1 MSKVIFLAT
10 GILLSVSFA
19 AAASPEPVKAPTDG
33 WKLVKKDDTLELYE
47 REVPG
52 SDVIAF
58 RGEGLLEAPIARV
71 ASVLLDDPHATEWVD
86 SLEESK
92 VLRKISPLE
101 FIEYNHIG
109 TPFIMKDRDF
119 VTDVK
124 IEIDPKAKQVSLRY
138 KSVDDPS
145 GPQTSYVRGDLIDSL
160 FLMKSLEDGKK
171 TSLRAEIHCDPKGS
185 VPKWIVNFFQRS
197 WPADTFSGI
206 RKQLQKPDRGA
217 PPAAFADVI
226 SQLKF

>member
-1 MSKVIFLAT
+1 MFKANLAVGAFL
-10 GILLSVSFA
+10 VFSFVA
-19 AAASPEPVKAPTDG
+19 ANGAAASIEPAPG
-33 WKLVKKDDTLELYE
+33 WKLVKKNDSLELYE
-47 REVPG
+47 RDVPG

-58 RGEGLLEAPIARV
+58 RGEGVLDAPIAKV

-92 VLRKISPLE
+92 VLRKINSNE
-101 FIEYNHIG
+101 FIEYNHFG

-124 IEIDPKAKQVSLRY
+124 IEVDPKARTVAMRY
-138 KSVDDPS
+138 KSVDDAS
-145 GPQTSYVRGDLIDSL
+145 SPQTSYVRGALLDSL
-160 FLMKSLEDGKK
+160 FLMTSLEDGKK

-185 VPKWIVNFFQRS
+185 VPKWIVNMFQRS
-197 WPADTFSGI
+197 WPADTFEGI
-206 RKQLQKPDRGA
+206 RKQLKKPGLGV
-217 PPAAFADVI
+217 PQEFADVI